1 MVLKL
6 ILCIITIK
14 YLLKTSY
21 NSFHESQKQNVKCV
35 CLGTTERERERG
47 YLPEPGGSRV
57 GEDGLLGPWGATSE
71 EEGPDLTVD
80 SPLSCLDAHTEDE
93 REDHDV
99 FLSNREYVNKGNI
112 PS

>member
-1 MVLKL
+1 M
-6 ILCIITIK
+6 C
-14 YLLKTSY
+14 LLG
-21 NSFHESQKQNVKCV
+21 NNRA
-35 CLGTTERERERG
+35 RERERG

-57 GEDGLLGPWGATSE
+57 GEDGLLGPWGAASE

-99 FLSNREYVNKGNI
+99 FLSKTGNTKSTKRIFHSISSNEYFRI
-112 PS
+112 SPTLESDRQIF

>member
-1 MVLKL
+1 M
-6 ILCIITIK
+6 C
-14 YLLKTSY
+14 LLG
-21 NSFHESQKQNVKCV
+21 NNRARA
-35 CLGTTERERERG
+35 RERERG
-47 YLPEPGGSRV
+47 YLPEPGGCRV
-57 GEDGLLGPWGATSE
+57 GEDGLLGPGGATSE

-112 PS
+112 PSHQMNISPTLESDRQIF